1 MKKFFKIGCLGFIGL
16 FVLLMVIGL
25 IFGEDSPEESKP
37 KDVKTDT
44 EEPVKGDSDKEET
57 TSSEVEKASVG
68 TALKV
73 GDVEFTVNEVSTTN
87 EIKDSGGYISYEPD
101 SEGAVFLVV
110 NVTVKNNGKEAITT
124 DSSFFKLID
133 GDIEYSPS
141 TIITTDSSFFLYD
154 GINPGL
160 SKQGNVLFEIP
171 EGKQDLLLNVQT
183 GFWGTEQGQIKLN

>member
-1 MKKFFKIGCLGFIGL
+1 
-16 FVLLMVIGL
+16 MVIGL
-25 IFGEDSPEESKP
+25 IFGEESSEKDKP
-37 KDVKTDT
+37 KKVET
-44 EEPVKGDSDKEET
+44 EVEKPVKGDSDKEE
-57 TSSEVEKASVG
+57 SESAEVEEASIG
-68 TALKV
+68 TALQV

-87 EIKDSGGYISYEPD
+87 EIKDAGGYISYEPD
-101 SEGAVFLVV
+101 SEGAIFLVV
-110 NVTVKNNGKEAITT
+110 NVTVKNNGKESITT

-160 SKQGNVLFEIP
+160 LKQGNVLFEIP

>member
-16 FVLLMVIGL
+16 FVVLMVIGL
-25 IFGEDSPEESKP
+25 VFGD
-37 KDVKTDT
+37 DDT
-44 EEPVKGDSDKEET
+44 EKVKPEKNKAETEAPAKKPEDKAEPET
-57 TSSEVEKASVG
+57 ESVSIG
-68 TALKV
+68 TAMQV
-73 GDVEFTVNEVSTTN
+73 GNIEFTVNEVATTN
-87 EIKDSGGYISYEPD
+87 EVKDAGGYISYEPD

-110 NVTVKNNGKEAITT
+110 NVTVKNNGKESITT